1 MIKKITLKQVAEA
14 LDVSMMTVSRA
25 LNNNPNVDKRTKEK
39 VIKKVHELGYS
50 PNHIA
55 KSLVQKKTRT
65 IGVVVPEIA
74 HSFFPEAIRGIE
86 EVVYREGYQIMLTHS
101 AENFEREAA
110 AIETL
115 VSKRVDGILISVAE
129 SDKDISVYTK
139 VLKMGLQ
146 LVFFDRCVYNIGA
159 SCVSINDE
167 ESARIITK
175 HLIEHKYKSI
185 AHLSGPLTISISKAR
200 LNGYKKALQQNG
212 IKFNTEMVVESGFHE
227 EGGYK
232 AMSQLLDFSPQK
244 RPRAVVAVNDPS
256 AFGAMRAIKERGLS
270 IPKDVAIVGISD
282 DIRAELMSIP
292 LTTIKQ
298 PAYEEGKLAAKK
310 LIAHIEKKKEKV
322 EKIVV
327 ETQLIIR
334 ESCGCRMKSN

>member
-1 MIKKITLKQVAEA
+1 MIKRITLKQVAEA

-25 LNNNPNVDKRTKEK
+25 LNNSPNVDKDTKER
-39 VIKKVHELGYS
+39 VLKKAHELGYS

-55 KSLVQKKTRT
+55 KSLVQKKTQT
-65 IGVVVPEIA
+65 IGVVVPEIT

-86 EVVYREGYQIMLTHS
+86 EIAYQAGYQIMLTHS
-101 AENFEREAA
+101 AENFEREVA

-115 VSKRVDGILISVAE
+115 VSKRVDGILISLAE
-129 SDKDISVYTK
+129 SDKDTSVYTQ

-146 LVFFDRCVYNIGA
+146 LVFFDRCAYNIGT

-167 ESARIITK
+167 ESARSATN
-175 HLIEHKYKSI
+175 HLIEHKYKRI
-185 AHLSGPLTISISKAR
+185 GHLSGPLTISISKER
-200 LNGYKKALQQNG
+200 LKGYKKALRQHN
-212 IKFNTEMVVESGFHE
+212 IKYNEELVVEAGFHE

-232 AMSQLLDFSPQK
+232 AMNQLLDLSPGK
-244 RPRAVVAVNDPS
+244 RPRAVVAVNDPA
-256 AFGAMRAIKERGLS
+256 AFGAMKAIKERGLK

-282 DIRAELMSIP
+282 DIRAELMPTP
-292 LTTIKQ
+292 LTTMRQ

-322 EKIVV
+322 EEIVV
-327 ETQLIIR
+327 ETQLVIR
-334 ESCGCRMKSN
+334 ESCGCRKKI